1 MRLAEYV
8 AYICYKIENI
18 EHSEERCLLIFLA
31 GCLCKRHGRSASAV
45 NRVTIQLVVAIRF
58 LLGICKNDRLLF
70 RVFLRIPSQT
80 TEKQSH
86 SIVNKVVKRK
96 QTLTTMMM
104 KMMMKMMLVKM
115 KMKMRKMKM
124 KMKIKQKKKKKK
136 GKKTQNK
143 TLKLFQ

>member
-1 MRLAEYV
+1 MAR
-8 AYICYKIENI
+8 
-18 EHSEERCLLIFLA
+18 
-31 GCLCKRHGRSASAV
+31 CLCKRHGRSASAV
-45 NRVTIQLVVAIRF
+45 NRVTIQLVVVIRF
-58 LLGICKNDRLLF
+58 LLGICKNDRSLF

-86 SIVNKVVKRK
+86 SIVNKVVRRK

-115 KMKMRKMKM
+115 KMKMRKMRR
-124 KMKIKQKKKKKK
+124 MKIKQKKKK